1 MQGTTLGFI
10 GPLLLET
17 ISGVIAILIAHYA
30 NSAFRLTGQKRLSD
44 LSTGFLV
51 LSASMFGRVIGTI
64 YFVVLFGPASAL
76 QSARSLIFIVSV
88 TCDALRIMA
97 YILFAIS
104 TRRTMTEQTSTPI
117 MLMALPWLI
126 DPNLEMIAIVIL
138 LIVVLQSLMNY
149 MANRSRYALYVLSGF
164 LFLLLSHVFLIFEQI
179 DRGYTLSQIF
189 QFLGLIALLFMLW
202 KAGRE

>member
-1 MQGTTLGFI
+1 MQGTTLVTI

-17 ISGVIAILIAHYA
+17 FSGVIAILVSHYA
-30 NSAFRLTGQKRLSD
+30 NTAFRLTGQKRLSD

-64 YFVVLFGPASAL
+64 YFAVLYGPADAL
-76 QSARSLIFIVSV
+76 QSARSLIFLVSV

-104 TRRTMTEQTSTPI
+104 TRRTLMEQNPSPI
-117 MLMALPWLI
+117 MLMALPWWI
-126 DPNLEMIAIVIL
+126 DPNLEMIAIIVM

-149 MANRSRYALYVLSGF
+149 TANRSRYALYVLGGF
-164 LFLLLSHVFLIFEQI
+164 FCLLLSHIFLIFEHI
-179 DRGYTLSQIF
+179 DRGYILSQIF
-189 QFLGLIALLFMLW
+189 QFLGLFALLFMLW
-202 KAGRE
+202 KAGRV